1 MKFLSYLAI
10 KFGPSINSEQ
20 ISLKTNKQTKML
32 FDYLNVTHLSNILV
46 QLLTHIQW
54 HVHTAVFFFFF
65 NQKSKTKQKHSDRT
79 VLFQSLELN
88 DTDSTVGIYNAYL
101 STA

>member
-54 HVHTAVFFFFF
+54 HVHTAVFFFFLTKKAKQ
-65 NQKSKTKQKHSDRT
+65 NKNIQIEQCYSK
-79 VLFQSLELN
+79 VLN
-88 DTDSTVGIYNAYL
+88 
-101 STA
+101 